1 MRLKVC
7 GMKDPENISELL
19 SVEPDF
25 MGMIFYEKS
34 PRHVE
39 GILDPR
45 DTPDLG
51 SVRLIGVFVDAEKSY
66 VGNMVEKYTLKGVQL
81 HGQESPDYCHSFR
94 EKGLLVL
101 KAFSVGKEGFDFS
114 RLKAYQGVVDYFL
127 FDTKGKLPGGNGV
140 SFRWDILSGYK
151 GNTPFFLSGGISED
165 HVHKIRE
172 FNHPQL
178 CGLDIN
184 SRFEIEP
191 GLKDIERVRSFWKA
205 VKGSPRSVS

>member
-7 GMKDPENISELL
+7 GMKDPENILGLL

-45 DTPDLG
+45 DTPELG
-51 SVRLIGVFVDAEKSY
+51 STKLIGVFVDAEKSY
-66 VGNMVEKYTLKGVQL
+66 VENMVKKYTLKGVQL
-81 HGQESPDYCHSFR
+81 HGKENPEYCQSFR

-101 KAFSVGKEGFDFS
+101 KAFSIGKEGFDFS
-114 RLKAYQGVVDYFL
+114 KLKAYQEVVDYFL

-140 SFRWDILSGYK
+140 SFRWDILSEYK

-165 HVHKIRE
+165 HVQKIRE
-172 FNHPQL
+172 FNHSQFY
-178 CGLDIN
+178 GLDIN

-191 GLKDIERVRSFWKA
+191 GLKDINKVHSFWKEVNA
-205 VKGSPRSVS
+205 SPRSVS